1 MSDRSTTTNS
11 MRLQRFLAASGI
23 ASRRQCEELITS
35 GHVEVDGKIA
45 TELGFRID
53 PDKNE
58 VRVDTEIVKLKPKR
72 YYILNKPKGVLCT
85 HRDPGRRRLAVD
97 LIPGESEHLFTV
109 GRLDENSEG
118 LLLVTNDGD
127 LSQRLQH
134 PKYRVLRTY
143 RVQVAGEP
151 TREVYQKL
159 REGLFFKEGKFKVHH
174 AKKIK
179 KQGKSTILEIQL
191 SEGKNREVRRL
202 LARVGHKVMNL
213 QRVGFG
219 PIRLGKLAV
228 GESRPLTTSEREQLL
243 EFAFSTP
250 GKESPA
256 NQKHRVRPR
265 SARRSPRTPTNRKPQ
280 G

>member
-1 MSDRSTTTNS
+1 MPPRSTPSNT

-23 ASRRQCEELITS
+23 ASRRQCEELIS
-35 GHVEVDGKIA
+35 KGHVEVDGKLV
-45 TELGFRID
+45 TELGFKVD

-58 VRVDTEIVKLKPKR
+58 VRIDTEVIQLKPKR
-72 YYILNKPKGVLCT
+72 YYILNKPKGVICT
-85 HRDPGRRRLAVD
+85 HRDPGHRRLAVD
-97 LIPGESEHLFTV
+97 LIPGPPEHLFTV

-118 LLLVTNDGD
+118 LLLITNDGE

-134 PKYRVLRTY
+134 PRYRVLRTY

-151 TREVYQKL
+151 SSDVFRQL

-179 KQGKSTILEIQL
+179 KQGHSTILEIQL

-202 LARVGHKVMNL
+202 LARVGHKVMHL

-219 PIRLGKLAV
+219 PIRLGKLPL
-228 GESRPLTTSEREQLL
+228 GESRPLTHSEREQLL

-265 SARRSPRTPTNRKPQ
+265 SARRTQPKSPRGKTKK
-280 G
+280 